1 MHLPEKNKTRMSRQD
16 KGREPAV
23 ITAEFEGEKYLS
35 LRPRTED
42 DLPNH
47 VKGDAYWVEFGGEG
61 QSAYHVQDEGGSE
74 YPVEFLNNQ
83 WY

>member
-1 MHLPEKNKTRMSRQD
+1 MLLQ
-16 KGREPAV
+16 GRGKEPAI
-23 ITAEFEGEKYLS
+23 ITVKFKGEKYLS
-35 LRPRTED
+35 LRPRTKD

-61 QSAYHVQDEGGSE
+61 QSAYHVRDEGGSE
-74 YPVEFLNNQ
+74 YSVEFLNDQ